1 MTDEF
6 QVGILIKP
14 HGLKG
19 EAKVKVTSDDPRRF
33 ESLEEVTIKGKAGDL
48 KAGIEKVRYF
58 KNLAIVKFSGIDSVE
73 EAALYAGSEITI
85 PRSEAL
91 PLGENEYYV
100 CDLIGCR
107 VEDESGNIIGELT
120 DVRQTG
126 ANDVYYV
133 SCGDGKEV
141 LIPAIRECILNVDI
155 ENSTVTV
162 HMLRGLM

>member
-1 MTDEF
+1 MTEEF
-6 QVGILIKP
+6 QVGILIRP

-33 ESLEEVTIKGKAGDL
+33 ESLSEVTIRGKRGDL
-48 KAGIEKVRYF
+48 CAKIEKVRYF
-58 KNLAIVKFSGIDSVE
+58 KNLAIVKFRGIDRVE
-73 EAALYAGSEITI
+73 DIEGLAGSEIMI

-107 VEDESGNIIGELT
+107 VEDESGNVIGELF

-133 SCGDGKEV
+133 RDDAGDEI
-141 LIPAIRECILNVDI
+141 LLPAIKDCILNVDI
-155 ENSTVTV
+155 ENRLVTV

>member
-33 ESLEEVTIKGKAGDL
+33 ESLKEVTIRGKKGDL
-48 KAGIEKVRYF
+48 EAGIERVRYF
-58 KNLAIVKFSGIDSVE
+58 KNLAIVKFRDIDRVE
-73 EAALYAGSEITI
+73 DIEGLAGSEIVI

-107 VEDESGNIIGELT
+107 VEDESGNAIGELY

-133 SCGDGKEV
+133 RDDKDNEI
-141 LIPAIRECILNVDI
+141 LLPAIKDCILNVDI
-155 ENSTVTV
+155 ENRLITV
-162 HMLRGLM
+162 HMLKGLI